1 MYFEI
6 FLYLCLRISL
16 LTQNLLIMD
25 SKFNEGQYGFK
36 PWMANLTM
44 GLLEFI
50 MIVVWLL
57 GSFLTGIGAA
67 FSFDIAV
74 FESWDIAS
82 TLALCGGF
90 LVWNL
95 LVWFIKPLRTK
106 FNQKETWYNLA
117 FIAWLIISTFFLD

>member
-1 MYFEI
+1 
-6 FLYLCLRISL
+6 
-16 LTQNLLIMD
+16 MD

-44 GLLEFI
+44 GLLEFV

-57 GSFLTGIGAA
+57 GSFLTGIGAVL
-67 FSFDIAV
+67 SFDIAV